1 MREDV
6 RPLLGEHIQVVV
18 VLLGHLVEQVGMG
31 RGGGGVGG
39 GGGREADGTGG
50 DEGRRREERGRRGV
64 LGPLPIVTSV
74 PLASLLTRSSEL
86 GPALVSFV
94 YNECV
99 LIANSTCPTSLSF
112 QM

>member
-1 MREDV
+1 M
-6 RPLLGEHIQVVV
+6 
-18 VLLGHLVEQVGMG
+18 
-31 RGGGGVGG
+31 
-39 GGGREADGTGG
+39 
-50 DEGRRREERGRRGV
+50 

-99 LIANSTCPTSLSF
+99 PIANNTCPTSLSF